1 MTEAKVGCH
10 LWHSEADEGD
20 VREQLVEL
28 AEGGNAE
35 PGGVRGSQGREG
47 VQLLLSQSSTF
58 RGVPWFVFESQQA
71 SCDVSSVAAA

>member
-35 PGGVRGSQGREG
+35 PGGVRRSQGREG
-47 VQLLLSQSSTF
+47 VTFLLFIAKQQPSRFSLDF
-58 RGVPWFVFESQQA
+58 FNFLKFERE
-71 SCDVSSVAAA
+71 

>member
-35 PGGVRGSQGREG
+35 PGGVRRSQGREG
-47 VQLLLSQSSTF
+47 VQFLICRRHFTCI
-58 RGVPWFVFESQQA
+58 A
-71 SCDVSSVAAA
+71 SDFMVKHSRQNT

>member
-35 PGGVRGSQGREG
+35 PGGVRRSQGREG
-47 VQLLLSQSSTF
+47 VQF
-58 RGVPWFVFESQQA
+58 
-71 SCDVSSVAAA
+71 